1 MPRAARRFCI
11 CPPNAPRPASNKMF
25 LPSVCRRNV
34 LTDAGMP
41 LGIFKLSNKES
52 LASLKRL
59 RGFNFSPW
67 LSCIQMTFAPFS
79 RATIFVPSTVFAVS
93 ATGAD
98 CLFESADFSFAG
110 VSADV
115 LVSLQP
121 SNAKDAVIVAV
132 HNRVN
137 NFIFANPLK
146 IFI

>member
-1 MPRAARRFCI
+1 
-11 CPPNAPRPASNKMF
+11 
-25 LPSVCRRNV
+25 
-34 LTDAGMP
+34 MP

-79 RATIFVPSTVFAVS
+79 RATVFVPSTDFAASVI
-93 ATGAD
+93 GAD
-98 CLFESADFSFAG
+98 CCLG
-110 VSADV
+110 VSADFLFAGA

-132 HNRVN
+132 HKKEIS
-137 NFIFANPLK
+137 FIFANPLK
-146 IFI
+146 GLWLWFLSSSSIFA